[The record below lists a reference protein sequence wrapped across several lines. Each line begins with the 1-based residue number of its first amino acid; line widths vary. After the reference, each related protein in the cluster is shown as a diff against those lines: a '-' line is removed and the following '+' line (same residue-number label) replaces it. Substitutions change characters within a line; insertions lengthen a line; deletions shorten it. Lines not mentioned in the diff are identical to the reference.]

1 MSAYTAN
8 ISAQKKGVFNR
19 LATNKN
25 SGLIVAQKGEK

>member
-25 SGLIVAQKGEK
+25 SVLIVAHRGIK